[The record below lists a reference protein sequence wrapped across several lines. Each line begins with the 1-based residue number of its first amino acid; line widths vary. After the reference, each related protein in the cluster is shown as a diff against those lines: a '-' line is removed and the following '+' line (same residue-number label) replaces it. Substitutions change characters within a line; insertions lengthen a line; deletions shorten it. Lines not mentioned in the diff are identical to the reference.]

1 MFYRLFLSD
10 ACLGKACYE
19 KCKYKYDQSAADI
32 RIGDAWGS
40 HYKDDEK
47 GVSAAIALTDKGNE
61 LLRCCNCELEPL
73 NFDVVAEGQMKERVC
88 YPPIF
93 RKILITTFKNKRLS
107 MGLSYQLSRVLGKF
121 KKVIK
126 RSY

>member
-47 GVSAAIALTDKGNE
+47 GVSAAIAFTEKDDE
-61 LLRCCNCELEPL
+61 LLQRCNCELEVL
-73 NFDVVAEGQMKERVC
+73 QFDVVAEGQMKKWVS
-88 YPPIF
+88 YPQML
-93 RKILITTFKNKRLS
+93 RALLMTTFKCQTIPMKVS
-107 MGLSYQLSRVLGKF
+107 FQLSRVLGKIS
-121 KKVIK
+121 KIIK
-126 RSY
+126 